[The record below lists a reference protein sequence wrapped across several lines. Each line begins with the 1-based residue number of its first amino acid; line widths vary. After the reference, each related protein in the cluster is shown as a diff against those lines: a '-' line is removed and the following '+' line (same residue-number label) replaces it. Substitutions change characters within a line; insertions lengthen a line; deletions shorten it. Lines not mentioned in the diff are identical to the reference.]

1 MEIFIVVLLVFIFLT
16 LTRINSGVR
25 AVNEN
30 VVNLNDN
37 VLDIYEK
44 TQDHWTEMEKLVP
57 EETPDISYHDY
68 GGEEYC
74 GQCGAII
81 TDEMEHCG
89 QCGKEVGAEEEV
101 DKGEESLIS
110 SQAFW
115 LILALVVIGVVLLGA
130 YVNGSF
136 YGY

>member
-44 TQDHWTEMEKLVP
+44 TQDHWTKMEKLVP
-57 EETPDISYHDY
+57 EETPDISYHDTV
-68 GGEEYC
+68 E
-74 GQCGAII
+74 QWL
-81 TDEMEHCG
+81 
-89 QCGKEVGAEEEV
+89 EEEEKPKEQKKKENFIN
-101 DKGEESLIS
+101 DFLIVMCV
-110 SQAFW
+110 AG
-115 LILALVVIGVVLLGA
+115 LLGVVLVILQAMGIL
-130 YVNGSF
+130 S
-136 YGY
+136 